1 MQVRIRIPRG
11 VARFV
16 RPRIQAQFQSP
27 LEARTAILVRGF
39 AQTRRVRVFPEG
51 WSERV
56 ARFDPEIVAARIVQL
71 RKLASS
77 KSRPEIS
84 HALVVLRYDTDP
96 TPTQEDRDRLWRI
109 FGVPVFEQ
117 YLNDRNEVLAMEC
130 DAHAGLHVVQGC
142 LDHVLDATLCCCGNP
157 APRLQLRPVLAR
169 FAVA

>member
-1 MQVRIRIPRG
+1 MLVRIQIPGG

-27 LEARTAILVRGF
+27 LPARTAILVRGF
-39 AQTRRVRVFPEG
+39 AETRRVRVFPEG
-51 WSERV
+51 WSDRV
-56 ARFDPEIVAARIVQL
+56 ARFEPEIVAARIVQL
-71 RKLASS
+71 RKLACSDP
-77 KSRPEIS
+77 RPEIS

-96 TPTQEDRDRLWRI
+96 PPSKDDRDRLWRL

-117 YLNDRNEVLAMEC
+117 YLNERNEVLAMEC

-142 LDHVLDATLCCCGNP
+142 LDQAFLDQTMDATLCCCGNP
-157 APRLQLRPVLAR
+157 APR